1 MTETT
6 EIKEELTW
14 ESCRRVRLVGQ
25 PLGLGGVMTTGGGF
39 LSYHMIKAYS
49 FSEPWWLQ
57 LGNVLLIVG
66 FLFMLY
72 LGICNLLT
80 LFHTV
85 WVRDGEIQLRI
96 GSLVLFRLPEERIAS
111 IRSTNQL
118 VTVRNKDID
127 LYRLRVC
134 WNGKLH
140 RSFWIDWSVSNEEML
155 REHLKNT
162 LFML

>member
-1 MTETT
+1 MNETKTECV
-6 EIKEELTW
+6 W

-25 PLGLGGVMTTGGGF
+25 PLGLGMIMAVAGGY
-39 LSYHMIKAYS
+39 LTYHMIKAYS

-57 LGNVLLIVG
+57 LGNVLLIVA
-66 FLFMLY
+66 FAYMLY
-72 LGICNLLT
+72 MGIYYLLS
-80 LFHTV
+80 LFQTV

-96 GSLVLFRLPEERIAS
+96 GKLVLFRLTEDRITA
-111 IRSTNQL
+111 IRGTDQL

-127 LYRLRVC
+127 LLRMKVC

-140 RSFWIDWSVSNEEML
+140 RSFWIDWSISNEEML